1 MYCIG
6 IFLDLKKAFDVCS
19 HEILLK
25 KLKKMGIQ
33 GKTFEWFSSYLSD
46 RAQCV
51 DINGTFSDFL
61 SLDISVIQGSTLGP
75 ILFLCYI
82 NDFWNASTLFSV
94 LFADDTTSLAKGK
107 VLSDLVEYVNSELQ
121 KIAQWYR
128 VNKMAV
134 NTSKT
139 KFIIFRTHGKFIDP
153 DQCRIVF
160 NSNVIGQ
167 EVNIELI
174 KPIDRV
180 HNEGAEK
187 SFKLLGVYLDEY
199 LSFNAHVSQLCA
211 KISKSLF
218 CLNRLKNI
226 VTSEALRTLY
236 FAMIH
241 SNIAYCINVY
251 GCANDSTLKP
261 LILKQKQAIRVVSNA
276 GYRDHTAP
284 LFAKHKILPVNELIY
299 FCKVKFMHSY
309 MFGRLPPSFFE
320 TWQTN
325 RERNVAR
332 ELRNADDL
340 YVLPHRIEL
349 FKTMP
354 LI

>member
-1 MYCIG
+1 
-6 IFLDLKKAFDVCS
+6 
-19 HEILLK
+19 
-25 KLKKMGIQ
+25 
-33 GKTFEWFSSYLSD
+33 
-46 RAQCV
+46 
-51 DINGTFSDFL
+51 
-61 SLDISVIQGSTLGP
+61 
-75 ILFLCYI
+75 
-82 NDFWNASTLFSV
+82 
-94 LFADDTTSLAKGK
+94 
-107 VLSDLVEYVNSELQ
+107 
-121 KIAQWYR
+121 
-128 VNKMAV
+128 MAV

-139 KFIIFRTHGKFIDP
+139 KYIIFRTHGKFIDP

-167 EVNIELI
+167 EVNIDLI

-180 HNEGAEK
+180 HGEGAEK

-241 SNIAYCINVY
+241 SN
-251 GCANDSTLKP
+251 DTTLKP

-299 FCKVKFMHSY
+299 LCKAKFMHSY
-309 MFGRLPPSFFE
+309 MFGRLPPSFYE
-320 TWQTN
+320 MWQTN

-332 ELRNADDL
+332 ELRNTDDL
-340 YVLPHRIEL
+340 YVRPHRIEL
-349 FKTMP
+349 FKRMP
-354 LI
+354 LISFANAWNSIDARKHNPSQKVFLKQLKNELLAGIVVV

>member
-1 MYCIG
+1 
-6 IFLDLKKAFDVCS
+6 
-19 HEILLK
+19 
-25 KLKKMGIQ
+25 MGIQ
-33 GKTFEWFSSYLSD
+33 GKTFDWFSSYLSD

-75 ILFLCYI
+75 ILFLCYR

-94 LFADDTTSLAKGK
+94 LFADDTTSLAKGR
-107 VLSDLVEYVNSELQ
+107 VLRDLVEYVNIELQ

-139 KFIIFRTHGKFIDP
+139 KYIIFRTHGKIIDP
-153 DQCRIVF
+153 EQCRIVF
-160 NSNVIGQ
+160 NSNEIGQ
-167 EVNIELI
+167 GENIELI

-226 VTSEALRTLY
+226 VTSEA
-236 FAMIH
+236 
-241 SNIAYCINVY
+241 
-251 GCANDSTLKP
+251 
-261 LILKQKQAIRVVSNA
+261 
-276 GYRDHTAP
+276 
-284 LFAKHKILPVNELIY
+284 
-299 FCKVKFMHSY
+299 
-309 MFGRLPPSFFE
+309 
-320 TWQTN
+320 
-325 RERNVAR
+325 
-332 ELRNADDL
+332 
-340 YVLPHRIEL
+340 
-349 FKTMP
+349 
-354 LI
+354 